1 MLIHFRPYAIS
12 SQEISNTLTKREKQI
27 LDRIVQG
34 QSNLEIAD
42 ALFVAESTVKTHVYK
57 LYKNSTLAVVRK
69 PFKNSAALLGK
80 KLKNISHR

>member
-1 MLIHFRPYAIS
+1 MVTSKTDGKMLIHFRPYAIS

-42 ALFVAESTVKTHVYK
+42 ALFVAESTVKLMFTSFTK
-57 LYKNSTLAVVRK
+57 TQR
-69 PFKNSAALLGK
+69 
-80 KLKNISHR
+80 

>member
-1 MLIHFRPYAIS
+1 MAKMLIHFRPYAIS

-57 LYKNSTLAVVRK
+57 LYKKLNVSCRK
-69 PFKNSAALLGK
+69 EAIQKFSRPLRQETQE
-80 KLKNISHR
+80 H